1 MMRIMVVDDSMI
13 IRKQI
18 ERILS
23 GSDFKFVGSAFDGGD
38 ALKQFIKLRPQVVT
52 MDLTMPRM
60 DGIETTKRMLRVDP
74 DVRIL
79 VVSAL
84 RDKRTAMRAIRL
96 GAYGFLYKPFTEF
109 ELTQALSELFND
121 ISESTWT
128 NPTLASS

>member
-1 MMRIMVVDDSMI
+1 MVVDDSMI

-23 GSDFKFVGSAFDGGD
+23 GTNYEFVGSAFDGGD

-60 DGIETTKRMLRVDP
+60 DGIETTERMLRVDP
-74 DVRIL
+74 NVRIL

-84 RDKRTAMRAIRL
+84 RDRRTAMRAIRL

-109 ELTQALSELFND
+109 ELTQALSELFKD
-121 ISESTWT
+121 FSETT
-128 NPTLASS
+128 

>member
-1 MMRIMVVDDSMI
+1 MMRVMVVDDSMI

-23 GSDFKFVGSAFDGGD
+23 GTNYEFVGSAFDGGD

-60 DGIETTKRMLRVDP
+60 DGIETTERMLRVDP

-84 RDKRTAMRAIRL
+84 RDRRTAMRAIRL

-109 ELTQALSELFND
+109 ELIQALSELFKD
-121 ISESTWT
+121 FSES
-128 NPTLASS
+128 A

>member
-23 GSDFKFVGSAFDGGD
+23 GTNFEFVGSAFDGGD

-109 ELTQALSELFND
+109 ELTQALSELFKD
-121 ISESTWT
+121 LSES
-128 NPTLASS
+128 A